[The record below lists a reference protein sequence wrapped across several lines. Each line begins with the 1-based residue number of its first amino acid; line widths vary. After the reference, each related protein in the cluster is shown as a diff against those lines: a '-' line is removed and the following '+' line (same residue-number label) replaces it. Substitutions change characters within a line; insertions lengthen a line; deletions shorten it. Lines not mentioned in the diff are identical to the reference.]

1 MAKTQITTGRVRF
14 SYVNAFH
21 PRADQNGV
29 EKYSGE
35 HKKQQNSQ
43 TAVFRKDHKENTA
56 KLAGVCK
63 HADDTG
69 SKKFLYCIHIT
80 YKTGSNGS

>member
-1 MAKTQITTGRVRF
+1 MT
-14 SYVNAFH
+14 
-21 PRADQNGV
+21 GV

>member
-1 MAKTQITTGRVRF
+1 MEENYSGRP
-14 SYVNAFH
+14 SILHAFLYMT
-21 PRADQNGV
+21 GV

-43 TAVFRKDHKENTA
+43 TAVIRKDHKENTA

-69 SKKFLYCIHIT
+69 SKNFLYCIHIT